1 MENEAKAPERLLRK
15 ESVEEKDARELVR
28 QEKYLERAKLY
39 VGELEAVLGR
49 QPTYHV
55 QNFGCQMLTENRM
68 QETA

>member
-1 MENEAKAPERLLRK
+1 MKLRLR
-15 ESVEEKDARELVR
+15 SGCFGRSPWR
-28 QEKYLERAKLY
+28 RRTEKYLERAKLY